1 MDLYV
6 GLFIATLGLIGLL
19 VVLRLRYKANKEY
32 RLHKALQAYV
42 DELVEL
48 YDSEDDEPRA

>member
-1 MDLYV
+1 MNPFV

-32 RLHKALQAYV
+32 RLYKALQAYV

>member
-6 GLFIATLGLIGLL
+6 GLFIATLGLIGLA

-32 RLHKALQAYV
+32 RLYRALQAYV

-48 YDSEDDEPRA
+48 YDNEGDEPRA